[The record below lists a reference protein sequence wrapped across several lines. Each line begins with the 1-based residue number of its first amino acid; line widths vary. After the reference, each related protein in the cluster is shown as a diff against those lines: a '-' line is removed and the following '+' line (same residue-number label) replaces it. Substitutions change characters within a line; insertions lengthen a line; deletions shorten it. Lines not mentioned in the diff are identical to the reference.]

1 MKKFLSYSLLML
13 FMAWATGFILFNQEI
28 NSYETDDITKTDA
41 IIVLTGGRNRIIE
54 AVKLLNEGMADK
66 MLISGVQ
73 KNISPKDIEKRN
85 AVNLTDKPEI
95 EFEKQSKNTVENAI
109 KTNEWIKQNNIRSIR
124 LVTSNYHIPR
134 SLQEF
139 KAQNTELEII
149 INPVYS
155 EKVSKTWWK
164 NTGSFCL
171 IASEYSKFLFVYLKN
186 HISTGK

>member
-1 MKKFLSYSLLML
+1 MRRFLIYSLLVL
-13 FMAWATGFILFNQEI
+13 FLAWIIGFVLFNQKI
-28 NSYETDDITKTDA
+28 NSYQIDNQTKTDA

-54 AVKLLNEGMADK
+54 AVRLLDDGMAER

-73 KNISPKDIEKRN
+73 ENISPKDIEKRN
-85 AVNLTDKPEI
+85 AVNLTNKPEI

-109 KTNEWIKQNNIRSIR
+109 KTNEWIKQNNINSIR

-139 KAQNTELEII
+139 MSQNTKLEII

-155 EKVSKTWWK
+155 EKVSKKWWK
-164 NTGSFCL
+164 NVGSFCL
-171 IASEYSKFLFVYLKN
+171 IASEYNKFLFVYLTN
-186 HISTGK
+186 HLSTGK

>member
-1 MKKFLSYSLLML
+1 MRKFLFYSLLML
-13 FMAWATGFILFNQEI
+13 FMAWTAGFVLFNQEI
-28 NSYETDDITKTDA
+28 NSYETDNTTKTDA
-41 IIVLTGGRNRIIE
+41 IIVLTGGRNRITE
-54 AVKLLNEGMADK
+54 AVKLLNEGMGEK

-109 KTNEWIKQNNIRSIR
+109 KTNEWIKQNNIHSIR

-139 KAQNTELEII
+139 KAQNTNLEII

-155 EKVSKTWWK
+155 EKVSKKWWK
-164 NTGSFCL
+164 NIGSFRL
-171 IASEYSKFLFVYLKN
+171 IASEYNKFLFVYLKN
-186 HISTGK
+186 HLSAGK